1 MKVLPLGFVFLI
13 ILISYQCRQKS
24 VETDSN
30 LLSVCTT
37 NTSAGL
43 QSTPAPDGRIVP
55 LFAGLGD
62 LTYPVQTT
70 KPEAQKYFDQ
80 GLMLAYGFN
89 HAEAA
94 RSFRECLRLDPEC
107 VMGYWGLGWVLGPN
121 YNAGMEKEV
130 LSTALESVA
139 NAKMRLH
146 RTNAKE
152 QALVIALDKRY
163 PPDLDTDPQ
172 PYYAAFAQAMR
183 EVKKSYPDDVV
194 ITLITAEALMNL
206 HPWDLWEKNGDPKPW
221 TAEILKLVDE
231 AFQQDPD
238 HPQGLH
244 LYIHAYEAGGQPEK
258 AIPQAQKL
266 EHLIPGSGHL
276 VHMPSHIYINTG
288 HFHEGTM
295 ANERAVKV
303 DSAYVETCHAAGIYP
318 LAYYPHNWH
327 FLAACAALEGKGQRA
342 LEASRY
348 MANYTVDKNLLREP
362 GLGTLQH
369 YYMIPAYIMV
379 KFSRWEDI
387 LQEPMP
393 DQDLLYP
400 RGVLHYARGMALAH
414 QNNLT
419 AAQLELKEL
428 ERICTVDS
436 LKAITIWDI
445 NSVAELLQIARYA
458 LKGEIAF
465 KQNQL
470 PEAIKNYQ
478 KAVELEDNL
487 NYNEPPDWFFSMR
500 HPLGH
505 VLLQAGKYREAEQVF
520 LKDLTEFKN
529 NGWALMGLYQAM
541 VKQKR
546 PAEAEKIFKQYQE
559 AWKYADQAITS
570 SVIL

>member
-1 MKVLPLGFVFLI
+1 MHSSYFFLVVLGVFLNF
-13 ILISYQCRQKS
+13 QCRNQ
-24 VETDSN
+24 SN
-30 LLSVCTT
+30 ATEQLTVCTT
-37 NTSAGL
+37 NTAEGL
-43 QSTPAPDGRIVP
+43 QSKPGPDGRIVP
-55 LFAGLGD
+55 LFSGLGD
-62 LTYPVQTT
+62 LTYPVTT
-70 KPEAQKYFDQ
+70 AEPAAQHYFDQ
-80 GLMLAYGFN
+80 GMMLAYGFN

-130 LSTALESVA
+130 LSTALEA
-139 NAKMRLH
+139 IAGAKTRLH
-146 RTNAKE
+146 LANPKE
-152 QALVIALDKRY
+152 QALVKALDKRY
-163 PPDLDTDPQ
+163 PPDMDTDPQ
-172 PYYAAFAQAMR
+172 PYYNAFAQAMR

-194 ITLITAEALMNL
+194 IALITAEALMNL
-206 HPWDLWEKNGDPKPW
+206 HPWDLWEKNDDPKPW
-221 TAEILKLVDE
+221 TGEILTLVDD
-231 AFQQDPD
+231 ALQQDPD

-266 EHLIPGSGHL
+266 EQLIPGSGHL

-303 DSAYVETCHAAGIYP
+303 DSTYVETCHAAGIYP

-348 MANYTVDKNLLREP
+348 MADYTVDKNLLREP

-369 YYMIPAYIMV
+369 YYVIPAYIMV

-387 LQEPMP
+387 LKEPMP
-393 DQDLLYP
+393 AQDLLYP
-400 RGVLHYARGMALAH
+400 RGVLHYARGMALAN
-414 QNNLT
+414 QNQLPG
-419 AAQLELKEL
+419 AQKELKEL
-428 ERICTVDS
+428 ERIMAVDS
-436 LKAITIWDI
+436 IKAITIWDI
-445 NSVAELLQIARYA
+445 NSVAELLQIARFA

-465 KQNQL
+465 KQNKL

-487 NYNEPPDWFFSMR
+487 NYNEPPDWFFSLR

-505 VLLQAGKYREAEQVF
+505 VLLQAGQYQKAEQVF
-520 LKDLTEFKN
+520 LKDLTELKN
-529 NGWALMGLYQAM
+529 NGWALMGLYQALL
-541 VKQKR
+541 KQKR
-546 PAEAEKIFKQYQE
+546 PDEAKKVLKQYQE
-559 AWKYADQAITS
+559 AWKYADQEITS
-570 SVIL
+570 SVIM